1 MRGVSRRPSP
11 VTARPSR
18 PRRAS
23 VIAAVLLGAGLIA
36 GPGGPARAAGTDAS
50 TVIDRTF
57 IDAAFVDRPGNE
69 TPDLLTIALDES
81 TFGLVHI
88 ALLRRETAWTIQ
100 AQVAADLSAS
110 FDGGTPWLVQLGPG
124 SFEIIAGTN
133 DQGTVVTHVQVAAG
147 ALAVDPP
154 TVLALSTT
162 DAGAADVTGDGA
174 PDLVLAGYLG
184 AGTTDCPP
192 AALAAISGQDST
204 LAFLHPLQLPGVTNK
219 VRLAGAALG
228 EWDDVPGIDLL
239 ANVFETCVS
248 VLDNVEPHHLT
259 VIRLNDGAV
268 VADHLTPVPEMLTA
282 SPWPSKPLVL
292 DVDGDGRNEALIAT
306 EAGLQIVD
314 PSDGFRSVPIPGLR
328 AVPIAARS
336 TPGAPGMSVS
346 WLDSTGDASHES
358 FGTARVVRVDGRIQ
372 VAQRSVQPFPEGSA
386 SDARDAALSLEN
398 AAYSQQPLYAPLG
411 DIDADGCAD
420 IVIPLAWIGCG
431 SEPRPGPSWLA
442 TRPLGLVGPSSDRRV
457 LVAAG
462 LDWFPYSGGGGSVPS
477 PAAAA
482 PAGAWRSG
490 ASGRFVLVEV
500 PLSAITSG
508 SSIAVGQPQ
517 IGRTASQDGVIEL
530 RWPPGTHLLV
540 RAAPVTET
548 IPATHSSSLTT
559 RAGFLHTDVPDGEFS
574 GLVIPDDSGGAGG
587 TPSST
592 SWRFDLLGNVRTPEG
607 ASVESWIVTA
617 AALDATGALS
627 DPVQASAS
635 IDRVAPSASLDA
647 PPLSLPWPFGTSLH
661 GRTEAGASVS
671 LPGASPV
678 VVGPDGAFELP
689 TQLAPWPQAIE
700 VSVTDPAG
708 NVGLA
713 HVTAMG
719 GADLQGVPWP
729 AIGALLVLIGAG
741 LSSVRGVRRR
751 RPTVGGV
758 NPVNPTAAPD
768 GDHVAVIEELS
779 SGRIGSR
786 D

>member
-1 MRGVSRRPSP
+1 
-11 VTARPSR
+11 
-18 PRRAS
+18 
-23 VIAAVLLGAGLIA
+23 VLLGAGLIA

-57 IDAAFVDRPGNE
+57 IDAAFVDRPDSE
-69 TPDLLTIALDES
+69 TPDLLTLALDES

-110 FDGGTPWLVQLGPG
+110 FDGGSPWLVQLAPG
-124 SFEIIAGTN
+124 SFEIIAGTS
-133 DQGTVVTHVQVAAG
+133 DQQTVVTRVRVAAG

-154 TVLALSTT
+154 TVLGLSTS
-162 DAGAADVTGDGA
+162 DAGAADVTGDGV
-174 PDLVLAGYLG
+174 PDLVLAGYVG

-192 AALAAISGQDST
+192 AALAAVSGRDST
-204 LAFLHPLQLPGVTNK
+204 LAFLQPIRLPGVKNN

-228 EWDDVPGIDLL
+228 EWDDVPGTDLL
-239 ANVFETCVS
+239 ANVFEACVS

-259 VIRLNDGAV
+259 VIRLSDGTV
-268 VADHLTPVPEMLTA
+268 VADHLTPVSEMLGA

-292 DVDGDGRNEALIAT
+292 DVDGDDRNEAVIAT
-306 EAGLQIVD
+306 DAGLQIVD
-314 PSDGFRSVPIPGLR
+314 PRDGFRSVPIPGRR
-328 AVPIAARS
+328 AVPLAARS
-336 TPGAPGMSVS
+336 TPGVPGMSVS
-346 WLDSTGDASHES
+346 WLESTGDASPP

-372 VAQRSVQPFPEGSA
+372 VAQRSVQPFPDGSA

-398 AAYSQQPLYAPLG
+398 AAFGQQPLYAPIG

-462 LDWFPYSGGGGSVPS
+462 LDWFPYSGGGASVPS
-477 PAAAA
+477 PAAAG

-490 ASGRFVLVEV
+490 SSGRFMLVEV
-500 PLSAITSG
+500 PPTAITSG
-508 SSIAVGQPQ
+508 SHVAVGQPQ
-517 IGRTASQDGVIEL
+517 IGRTASQDGVIDL

-559 RAGFLHTDVPDGEFS
+559 AAGFLHTDVLDGEFS

-592 SWRFDLLGNVRTPEG
+592 SWRFDLLGGVRTPEG
-607 ASVESWIVTA
+607 ASVGSWIVTA

-627 DPVQASAS
+627 EPVQASAS
-635 IDRVAPSASLDA
+635 IDRVAPTASLDA
-647 PPLSLPWPFGTSLH
+647 PPLSLPWPFGTTLH

-713 HVTAMG
+713 NVTAMG

-751 RPTVGGV
+751 RPAVSVV
-758 NPVNPTAAPD
+758 NPVNAVGAPD